1 MIYAD
6 PSFLFSLYALD
17 ENSPAAIA
25 AFTKER
31 RRPLFLTPW
40 QRFETQNAVRLA
52 CGRLSRAK
60 QPLRFQ
66 TGNVLKMI
74 QDDISA
80 GRLRHAEPDW
90 RDTLRLAEELGE
102 EHTEALGTSAV
113 DIWHVAAAVLLNA
126 EVFWTFD
133 AVQRSLA
140 LACGHLPRVPELPT
154 A

>member
-17 ENSPAAIA
+17 ENSATAVE
-25 AFTKER
+25 TYQKER

-52 CGRLSRAK
+52 TGRLRRAK
-60 QPLRFQ
+60 QPLLFQ
-66 TGNVLKMI
+66 TGNVAKTI
-74 QDDISA
+74 QEDLSA
-80 GRLRHAEPDW
+80 GRLRYVEPDW
-90 RDTLRLAEELGE
+90 RETMRLAEQMSE
-102 EHTEALGTSAV
+102 EHTEAAGSGAV
-113 DIWHVAAAVLLNA
+113 DIWHVAAAVWLNA

-133 AVQRSLA
+133 QVQRGLVA
-140 LACGHLPRVPELPT
+140 ATGRIRRVPALPT